1 MSISFS
7 SHISVPEDVLVREL
21 EGESVILNL
30 LSEEYFGLD
39 DVGTTMWEALVS
51 HQPVESAYQSLL
63 MEYDVE
69 PELLR
74 KDLSTLLNE
83 LTERGLLEVE

>member
-7 SHISVPEDVLVREL
+7 SQTSVPKDVLVREL

-30 LSEEYFGLD
+30 QSEAYFGLD
-39 DVGTTMWEALVS
+39 EVGTSMWVALVNHES
-51 HQPVESAYQSLL
+51 VESAYQSLL
-63 MEYDVE
+63 NEYDVE

-74 KDLSTLLNE
+74 KDLSTLLDK
-83 LTERGLLEVE
+83 LIERGLLEQE